1 MVFQAYLSLPEGT
14 ATAAGLIAMMT
25 DHYNILQEGNESD
38 PESNDVAKAS
48 QKPQK
53 RGRGKFRLISKGSD
67 GCSLD
72 RSQYQS
78 ASSRYG
84 CLSLLKKKRS
94 GGTIFH
100 NCFICYLAI
109 SVEQEIDRSKLLS
122 QMDADCHETSLGSRE
137 AENGV
142 FARDGNDGSG
152 AIEAPKRVKKRQ
164 GKRPRMSDPESF
176 QIDDDREACSGTEE
190 GSIVTAVA
198 ERGGIERQQQRRE
211 VTSSDSDSG
220 NNSGERLHRAVAA
233 TTVERGSVER
243 QRQQQLREVALSD
256 TYWFFFVDENSA
268 LDALQ
273 TLADL
278 SVNILLPSSV
288 VESG

>member
-100 NCFICYLAI
+100 NYRCFLRWGVEMFPPLHLFIGMCY

-142 FARDGNDGSG
+142 FARDGNEGSG

-190 GSIVTAVA
+190 GS
-198 ERGGIERQQQRRE
+198 
-211 VTSSDSDSG
+211 
-220 NNSGERLHRAVAA
+220 
-233 TTVERGSVER
+233 
-243 QRQQQLREVALSD
+243 